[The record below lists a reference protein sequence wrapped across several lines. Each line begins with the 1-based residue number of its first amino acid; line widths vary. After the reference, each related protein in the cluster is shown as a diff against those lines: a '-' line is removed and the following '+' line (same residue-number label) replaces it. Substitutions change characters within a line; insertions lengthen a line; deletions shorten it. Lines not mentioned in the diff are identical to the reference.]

1 MFLNFRSPARHDAD
15 RHDDELLLQI
25 NKRLTLNLL
34 IQGAA
39 AHTYITAHH
48 LAAEEL
54 EQIQPGLV
62 ELYDKA
68 VVGFHLNYWAG
79 DLTLLYGWWRWF
91 WWRTG
96 LRSHPFHRHPLLA
109 RYGGELARAGNRE
122 LMDRA
127 RRKGVRSFP
136 ITRYAQTIRMHL
148 QVLQAEQG
156 HEREL
161 EATAKR
167 ITAEIWGIDE
177 SRLEGA
183 ITWDVAFGHLREP
196 RTRVG
201 RWTRKIAGGY
211 GGVEHDGQRFKVIG
225 RSICLPLLVH
235 ELTKGTAELV
245 CIHGL
250 NTLSDAMYQQ
260 VTDEADQLE
269 YEVWLLQAGPEMWRR
284 LLAAIPPGQQI
295 AHVLMHLAR
304 LDPLPLE
311 KMMLTVVS
319 DPPAARRMLS
329 VMLEGYAEE
338 GGS

>member
-1 MFLNFRSPARHDAD
+1 MYLNPRSPNKHDSD
-15 RHDDELLLQI
+15 PNDELLQQI

-48 LAAEEL
+48 LVADEL
-54 EQIQPGLV
+54 EKIRPGLV

-68 VVGFHLNYWAG
+68 VIGFHLNYWAG
-79 DLTLLYGWWRWF
+79 DLTVLYGWWRWF

-96 LRSHPFHRHPLLA
+96 SKSHPFHKHPLLA
-109 RYGGELARAGNRE
+109 QYGGELARAAKGE

-127 RRKGVRSFP
+127 RRKGLKSFP
-136 ITRYAQTIRMHL
+136 LVRYVQTLRLHL
-148 QVLQAEQG
+148 QVLQAEEG
-156 HEREL
+156 HYPEL
-161 EATAKR
+161 EAAAR
-167 ITAEIWGIDE
+167 RATAEIWGIDE
-177 SRLEGA
+177 SRLDAA
-183 ITWDVAFGHLREP
+183 ITWNVAFGHLREP

-225 RSICLPLLVH
+225 KSVCLPLLLH
-235 ELTKGTAELV
+235 ELTKGTAELI

-250 NTLSDAMYQQ
+250 NRLSDAMYEQ

-269 YEVWLLQAGPEMWRR
+269 YEVRLLQAGPEMWRR
-284 LLAAIPPGQQI
+284 LLAVIPPGQPI

-311 KMMLTVVS
+311 KIMLAVAG

-329 VMLEGYAEE
+329 VMLE
-338 GGS
+338 

>member
-1 MFLNFRSPARHDAD
+1 MSLNFRSPKKPTAGRA
-15 RHDDELLLQI
+15 DDELLLQI

-62 ELYDKA
+62 KIYDKM
-68 VVGFHLNYWAG
+68 VVGIHLNYFLG

-96 LRSHPFHRHPLLA
+96 WRSHPFHRHPLLA
-109 RYGGELARAGNRE
+109 RHGGELARAGQRE
-122 LMDRA
+122 LLDRA
-127 RRKGVRSFP
+127 KRKGLRSMP
-136 ITRYAQTIRMHL
+136 LTRYAQNVRTTFLAI
-148 QVLQAEQG
+148 QAEQG
-156 HEREL
+156 HERAL
-161 EATAKR
+161 EAAARRT
-167 ITAEIWGIDE
+167 TAEIWGIDE
-177 SRLEGA
+177 SRLDA
-183 ITWDVAFGHLREP
+183 SITWHVAFGHLCEP

-201 RWTRKIAGGY
+201 RLTRKFAASY
-211 GGVEHDGQRFKVIG
+211 GGVEHDGQRFKVVAKA
-225 RSICLPLLVH
+225 ICLPLLLH

-250 NTLSDAMYQQ
+250 NHLSDEVYEQ

-269 YEVWLLQAGPEMWRR
+269 YETWLLQAGPEAWRR
-284 LLAAIPPGQQI
+284 LLAAIPPGQSI

-311 KMMLTVVS
+311 KMMIAVAS

-329 VMLEGYAEE
+329 VMLE
-338 GGS
+338 